1 MRKLLAILLFTIE
14 LLNAANTKDVCF
26 TVQLLSKP
34 YTQENETLLKEEHYP
49 QECTTMHIGS
59 TLTVRCGCVE
69 TEQEVEKISQELNQK
84 FSDTLITRTY
94 KYRFNREEEQAPIVE
109 VVSTPIVV
117 VSNQPSSL
125 EKKSDKKK
133 REEKSKKKHKKKHK
147 KKLKKKHKKSKEK
160 VVNIAKSKKNV
171 YTNYSKYLRVL
182 KSSHGYGKYDYRYK
196 FGAQFQYDIGYV
208 NEANSDYGDSR
219 VRKLRLYH
227 KGSFLDKQFFYE
239 MEYSFLN
246 EEYKDVYVGFKD
258 KFLKTNFRVR
268 LGNIKEPYSLEQY
281 SSSKYSTF
289 MENSLNDA
297 FYIDRKLGLEL
308 LVHNKF
314 DHEYITAYASL
325 FSNSID
331 ERLDNETNHNGG
343 VVRAVYAHKFKKNHL
358 VTFGASYMQE
368 NFDEENIKFSQRS
381 ESKFNREKYISEKI
395 KNVDVLS
402 RKNIEL
408 YYQYFEYVLQA
419 EASEVELDARK
430 GLYRFQSYYLQGSY
444 FLYGSLNK
452 YKLSEATLSKV
463 KVYKGGAVELASRY
477 SYLDLKDGGEQEDYN
492 FGVNYYFNNEIRFML
507 NYIISKPTNTENY
520 DGLLQLIQARVQ
532 IAF

>member
-1 MRKLLAILLFTIE
+1 
-14 LLNAANTKDVCF
+14 
-26 TVQLLSKP
+26 
-34 YTQENETLLKEEHYP
+34 
-49 QECTTMHIGS
+49 
-59 TLTVRCGCVE
+59 
-69 TEQEVEKISQELNQK
+69 
-84 FSDTLITRTY
+84 
-94 KYRFNREEEQAPIVE
+94 
-109 VVSTPIVV
+109 
-117 VSNQPSSL
+117 
-125 EKKSDKKK
+125 
-133 REEKSKKKHKKKHK
+133 
-147 KKLKKKHKKSKEK
+147 
-160 VVNIAKSKKNV
+160 
-171 YTNYSKYLRVL
+171 
-182 KSSHGYGKYDYRYK
+182 
-196 FGAQFQYDIGYV
+196 
-208 NEANSDYGDSR
+208 
-219 VRKLRLYH
+219 
-227 KGSFLDKQFFYE
+227 
-239 MEYSFLN
+239 
-246 EEYKDVYVGFKD
+246 
-258 KFLKTNFRVR
+258 
-268 LGNIKEPYSLEQY
+268 
-281 SSSKYSTF
+281 
-289 MENSLNDA
+289 
-297 FYIDRKLGLEL
+297 
-308 LVHNKF
+308 
-314 DHEYITAYASL
+314 
-325 FSNSID
+325 
-331 ERLDNETNHNGG
+331 
-343 VVRAVYAHKFKKNHL
+343 
-358 VTFGASYMQE
+358 MQE